1 MCDMEVIITNG
12 EYRDLKKC
20 EEDNKKLRGK
30 VKDVEIQCWE
40 LERLIK
46 DKDQMLEKNC
56 KQIKELSKNAIH
68 LSKRVLMSDEMI
80 GKQEEKWI
88 KR

>member
-12 EYRDLKKC
+12 EYRELKKC
-20 EEDNKKLRGK
+20 EEESRKLRDK
-30 VKDVEIQCWE
+30 VKEVQIQCWE

-46 DKDQMLEKNC
+46 DKDEILEQNC

-68 LSKRVLMSDEMI
+68 LSKRVLMSDEVI
-80 GKQEEKWI
+80 GEQEEKWI